1 MKVLTLRLFPPKS
14 SGVQRLT
21 SIDEEYNYVG
31 KWWRRPCLKKESWIS
46 RLLEENALRK
56 DLHSWSENWTDQSP
70 GTDIWEHPK
79 CNISRG
85 VQSGEKKFDNSST
98 SKARESNRVHSL
110 SRSLKTRLGGIS
122 WNGLAWKDGKG
133 SNTRTRLS
141 VGTLTKAPRMLK
153 LVSNWIE
160 YISVKINVPK
170 SVHYYVPQNSS
181 EMNRASR
188 NLWVR
193 RCSVSPITVSY
204 YWDAW
209 WIYSSESLE
218 LSDDCT
224 GYAEEQE
231 PEGWKEITKQVL
243 SFFKKTLP

>member
-1 MKVLTLRLFPPKS
+1 MWMKISGYGCGFEHCHSAGWHKLQEILRPGPRNFKGTMALAGGPKTFW
-14 SGVQRLT
+14 G
-21 SIDEEYNYVG
+21 
-31 KWWRRPCLKKESWIS
+31 
-46 RLLEENALRK
+46 
-56 DLHSWSENWTDQSP
+56 DQSP
-70 GTDIWEHPK
+70 K
-79 CNISRG
+79 ISVDQRT
-85 VQSGEKKFDNSST
+85 SEKAT
-98 SKARESNRVHSL
+98 RESNRVHSL